1 MKGDFDVVIVG
12 AGAIGTVAAALLIQS
27 QVTEAGRIALIAD
40 RLPVAAPL
48 GADWDLRVFAL
59 SRASERVL
67 RRCGVWERLPAD
79 RICAYERMCV
89 WDESG
94 SAQGSASLS
103 FDCAEVGEPN
113 LGSIVEGR
121 ALQVQCLQAARAAG
135 AVVIESAIDSLSCG
149 AIHAAIRL
157 ADGRELRASLL
168 LGADGVASRTR
179 ELLGIESAGHSYH
192 QDALVAHVRTGKPHQ
207 RCAWQRFL
215 ATGPVAFLPL
225 PDGRSSIVWSA
236 DRPEA
241 DRLAAL
247 DEAGFG
253 AALTQASDT
262 VLGRCELASALVR
275 FPLRL
280 QYASEYVRARAALL
294 GDAAHVIHPLAG
306 QGLNLGLLDCAALA
320 EVLGEAADPASLGDL
335 RLLRRYERW
344 RKSENLL
351 AATALDTLERLF
363 SSGSVAFRG
372 LRGAG
377 LTTVGR
383 APLLKRE
390 FARRA
395 LGLSGDLPAL
405 LRSADP
411 ALPHR

>member
-1 MKGDFDVVIVG
+1 MKRDFDIVVVG
-12 AGAIGTVAAALLIQS
+12 AGAIGTVAAALLIDCR
-27 QVTEAGRIALIAD
+27 VTGAGRIAVVAD
-40 RLPVAAPL
+40 RLPAPGPA

-59 SRASERVL
+59 SRASERLL
-67 RRCGVWERLPAD
+67 RLCGVWERLPAD

-94 SAQGSASLS
+94 SAQGSGSLS
-103 FDCAEVGEPN
+103 FDCAELGEPD

-121 ALQVQCLQAARAAG
+121 VLQSECLQAARAAG
-135 AVVIESAIDSLSCG
+135 AVVIESGIESVSCG
-149 AIHAAIRL
+149 ALGVEITL
-157 ADGRELRASLL
+157 TDGRQLRASLL
-168 LGADGVASRTR
+168 LGADGVESRTR

-192 QDALVAHVRTGKPHQ
+192 QDALVAHVRTEKPHQ

-215 ATGPVAFLPL
+215 RTGPLAFLPL

-241 DRLAAL
+241 ERLAAL
-247 DEAGFG
+247 DAQQFS
-253 AALTQASDT
+253 AALTEASAA
-262 VLGRCELASALVR
+262 VLGRCELASPLAR

-280 QYASEYVRARAALL
+280 QYASDYVRPRAALL

-320 EVLGEAADPASLGDL
+320 QVLGGAADAASLGDL
-335 RLLRRYERW
+335 KLLRRYERW

-351 AATALDTLERLF
+351 AATAMDSLERLF
-363 SSGSVAFRG
+363 SSSNTALMG
-372 LRGAG
+372 LRSAG
-377 LTTVGR
+377 LNAVGR
-383 APLLKRE
+383 IPLLKRE

-395 LGLSGDLPAL
+395 LGLAGDVPAFL
-405 LRSADP
+405 KSADRP
-411 ALPHR
+411 LPHR